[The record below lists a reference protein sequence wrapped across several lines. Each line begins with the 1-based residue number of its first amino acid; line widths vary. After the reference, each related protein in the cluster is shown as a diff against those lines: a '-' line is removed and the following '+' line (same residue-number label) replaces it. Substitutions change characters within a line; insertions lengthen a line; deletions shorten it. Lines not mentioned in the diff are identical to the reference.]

1 MSKQTAVA
9 LLLIEAAKRSFSSP
23 QVRSITKTVWSEVCA
38 DPAVQTFVS
47 RNLKASTGFFKRA
60 ISSSPS
66 PTDFQELHD
75 ELQHK
80 VSSLSQLDE
89 IQALFHGYAAEVLL
103 YGEICG
109 VVSEGIEEIVAE
121 KLEEELAQI
130 L

>member
-9 LLLIEAAKRSFSSP
+9 MLLIEAAKRSFTSP
-23 QVRSITKTVWSEVCA
+23 QVKSITHQAWTEVCS
-38 DPAVQTFVS
+38 DPTVQAFVS
-47 RNLKASTGFFKRA
+47 QNLNVSTGFFKRA

-66 PTDFQELHD
+66 PSDFRELHD
-75 ELQHK
+75 ELQHR
-80 VSSLSQLDE
+80 VSALSQLDE
-89 IQALFHGYAAEVLL
+89 LQAVFHGYTAEVLL

-109 VVSEGIEEIVAE
+109 VVSEGIEEIATE